1 MWSGDSSRVT
11 QQVALNAF
19 DENVGVDRNPYS
31 TAVAEVTALWGRGS
45 LSRPPT
51 GPQGEA
57 WGPPQRAGL
66 GDAWPGDVGLLL
78 LPSPS
83 SAFVSWPLQLPIP
96 SLLPPLP
103 LSSFLL
109 PLSLPPFPFLPTLS
123 PFPLPLSPLFPSPL
137 LLPYPL
143 HGLSST
149 PQSQCLSCHQP
160 AILSPLFSCLC
171 HVLSL
176 HAGNPG
182 CPGRRLSCSLP
193 RREPRK
199 V

>member
-1 MWSGDSSRVT
+1 MCPFYKQGNQDLVWSGDSSRVT

-109 PLSLPPFPFLPTLS
+109 PLFLFPPSLFSLLSPPSPSLSLPSSLLPFFFPTPS
-123 PFPLPLSPLFPSPL
+123 MASHPPPSP
-137 LLPYPL
+137 
-143 HGLSST
+143 S
-149 PQSQCLSCHQP
+149 
-160 AILSPLFSCLC
+160 
-171 HVLSL
+171 V
-176 HAGNPG
+176 
-182 CPGRRLSCSLP
+182 
-193 RREPRK
+193 
-199 V
+199 